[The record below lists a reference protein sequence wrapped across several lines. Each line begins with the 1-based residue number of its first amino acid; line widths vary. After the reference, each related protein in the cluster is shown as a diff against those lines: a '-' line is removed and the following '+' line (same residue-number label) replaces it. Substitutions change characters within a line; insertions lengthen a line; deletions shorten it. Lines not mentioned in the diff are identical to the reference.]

1 MLASVVKEDSMFRM
15 KNVGWLF
22 VALLGAVAFSA
33 TAAPAAPSFVQP
45 YVVGDTAAW
54 VFNNLTDGTVTGI
67 HVEFD
72 QAVTITYKLEIGGYI
87 PALGPSTGKTFDF
100 NGGSLVSGGSF
111 ILQWQPADAQ
121 PSLVMWMNGAR
132 PVGTPYFSTLDK
144 LGYLFGQGIVHL
156 RQANPA
162 ALQAAFAEFF
172 ADNAAYFTQLSQ
184 ALGMSLQ
191 DSLLPV
197 IMSAPAEGIQNFFNT
212 IVGMLGVTDL
222 QGLLGGAVDFSSL
235 MTALGL

>member
-1 MLASVVKEDSMFRM
+1 MLRT

-22 VALLGAVAFSA
+22 AATAVIVMLVGSAAVATEPIQS
-33 TAAPAAPSFVQP
+33 

-54 VFNNLTDGTVTGI
+54 VFNNLTGVDVTGI

-72 QAVTITYKLEIGGYI
+72 RAVTMTYRLEIGGYL
-87 PALGPSTGKTFDF
+87 PALGPATGTTFNY
-100 NGGSLVSGGSF
+100 NGGSLVSGGCL

-121 PSLVMWMNGAR
+121 PTLVMWMNGAH
-132 PVGTPYFSTLDK
+132 PVGKPYFTTIDR
-144 LGYLFGQGIVHL
+144 LGYLFGQGIVYL

-162 ALQAAFAEFF
+162 ALQAAFGQFF

-184 ALGMSLQ
+184 TLGMSLQ
-191 DSLLPV
+191 DSLLPI

-222 QGLLGGAVDFSSL
+222 QGLLGGSVDFSSL